1 MLKFVN
7 LKTGNVFEGYGDY
20 IHWFEGQQSTDIIY
34 SQPICVVSD
43 SDIIKVSLKSPV
55 FSLVDTNEFDNI
67 ENINGIDYCDINNI
81 KRDELEL
88 RSQGSIDGNHLFIIY
103 FLAQSPDGGEF
114 VDNFDINGETFNIG
128 ADFYKENE
136 SLAINLLNFGVE
148 IPESIQKAIYCSNVR
163 EEAIDNILLNR
174 KFKELLM
181 NYMDI
186 IANKGSYKSLIES
199 LKWFEYGDIIKI
211 KEIWKREDFGKIIYS
226 DASINMVVSDR
237 IKDMIQNFSKTTY
250 ISLSIAKQ
258 GIVKGSYDEELNPVL
273 KQMSFL
279 WSQYDMMLKMSLLG
293 NFYETYFMPIHMDL
307 IHSTLEDI
315 IFTNTIKECIGTA
328 VSREDTWID
337 YEPIHIHIDNELLN
351 ITNVK
356 ARVDNNT
363 LFCTKW
369 VEGMNYNTPILGV
382 SKDISIPNGIQ
393 TYASQYYNGLGVI
406 LDLKCNMKADIGD
419 SIFKEILWLKDG
431 ETWIIKKDNKEYK
444 EYNGEI
450 TINFSILITNPNQN
464 HIKLQLHSSNG
475 HIYTGEAK
483 FKIYDNT
490 TPELKLY
497 KLKSL
502 EPSEAHFFYGPAND
516 YMFNRVKDIGS
527 YTQYISGAKLNNLLV
542 FECSTS
548 AEFDIYKN
556 KLLQNYIIFKKDVGG
571 AGKKIYIIGVSKEY
585 DFDPK
590 QVLSTISIKP
600 YRNDYVYI
608 PEFHCLEE
616 FGGDSLNDYM
626 IDDSETLVVF
636 PLIDEKS
643 FKYSKNNIDI
653 EWEFIN
659 KTNGDVIRLNSIL
672 EPYIANTTK
681 QHLSKGY
688 WGIKMRYDLGFGV
701 KEVELNSAFIKI

>member
-43 SDIIKVSLKSPV
+43 SDTIKVSLKSPV

-88 RSQGSIDGNHLFIIY
+88 HSQGSIDGNHLFIIY

-114 VDNFDINGETFNIG
+114 VDTFDINGETFNIG

-258 GIVKGSYDEELNPVL
+258 GIVKGSYDEELNPIL

-315 IFTNTIKECIGTA
+315 VFTNTIKECMGTA

-363 LFCTKW
+363 LFGTKW
-369 VEGMNYNTPILGV
+369 VEGMNYNAPILGV
-382 SKDISIPNGIQ
+382 SKDIAIPNGIQ

-431 ETWIIKKDNKEYK
+431 EIWIIKKDNKEYK
-444 EYNGEI
+444 EHNGEI

-490 TPELKLY
+490 MPELKLY

-542 FECSTS
+542 FECSTG

-590 QVLSTISIKP
+590 HVLSTISIKP

-608 PEFHCLEE
+608 PEFHYLEE

-626 IDDSETLVVF
+626 IDDSETLVVS
-636 PLIDEKS
+636 PLIDGES

-672 EPYIANTTK
+672 EPYIANTSK